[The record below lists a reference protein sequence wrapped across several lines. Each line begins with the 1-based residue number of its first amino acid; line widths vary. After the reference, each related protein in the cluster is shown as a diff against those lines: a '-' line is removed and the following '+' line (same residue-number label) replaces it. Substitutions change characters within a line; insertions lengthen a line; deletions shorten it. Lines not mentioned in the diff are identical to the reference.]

1 MTEPL
6 DLRTSLDQTIAD
18 SRANP
23 RGLTAIDLF
32 CGIGGFHIAAAY
44 NGIPVTFASEIDSAA
59 AHCYYVNFKQ
69 IPHGDIAQCQDAIP
83 PHDILMAG
91 FPCQPFS
98 IMGKGNGLEDAAKG
112 RIVFEALKI
121 AQRLKPSAIVLEN
134 VKRFATHAQGETLRS
149 VTDPLEPYYNVT
161 YAILNALD
169 FGLPQKRE
177 RAFIV
182 ALKKGAKPMTW
193 PAPQGNPPS
202 LETILEKDVD
212 ARYYASPKIR
222 ADRRRDHQTEQK
234 PAIWHENRVGK
245 VNSHPYS
252 CSLRADSSHNYLLV
266 DGERRLTERELLRLQ
281 GFPELYNPAGK
292 YGQTKKQIGNAVPVP
307 VAAAVLSHVLEAL
320 EYRPITPE
328 KPKSPL
334 K

>member
-32 CGIGGFHIAAAY
+32 CGIGGFHIAAAL
-44 NGIPVTFASEIDSAA
+44 NGIPVTFASEIDAAA
-59 AHCYYVNFKQ
+59 AHCYYVNLKQ
-69 IPHGDIAQCQDAIP
+69 IPHGDIAQCQNAIP

-112 RIVFEALKI
+112 RIVFKALEI
-121 AQRLKPSAIVLEN
+121 VARLKPSAIVLEN
-134 VKRFATHAQGETLRS
+134 VKRFASHAQGRTMSS
-149 VTDPLEPYYNVT
+149 VIDPLKELGYVVT
-161 YAILNALD
+161 YDILNALD

-193 PAPQGNPPS
+193 PNPQENPPS
-202 LETILEKDVD
+202 LDTILEKDVD
-212 ARYYASPKIR
+212 ACYYASPKIR
-222 ADRRRDHQTEQK
+222 ADRRRDHQTEHK
-234 PAIWHENRVGK
+234 PAIWHENRVGN

-281 GFPELYNPAGK
+281 GFPELYNPTGK

-320 EYRPITPE
+320 E
-328 KPKSPL
+328 
-334 K
+334 